1 MHFPFVQYECRKTL
15 ADKRVRVRGR
25 FARNNEL
32 CDGDHAVLTKEKNN
46 NNDDNNNNFHE
57 DGGFYN
63 DETVKVL
70 FHSWP
75 LPKILHTIHNHIK
88 SWYMYIIQLHDVVS
102 SVIILLSCFFQIKY
116 DVEDDWLQEAISSLV
131 Y

>member
-1 MHFPFVQYECRKTL
+1 MHFPFAQYECRKTL

-46 NNDDNNNNFHE
+46 NNDDNNNFHE
-57 DGGFYN
+57 EGGFYD

-75 LPKILHTIHNHIK
+75 LQPKIRHTTHNHIK
-88 SWYMYIIQLHDVVS
+88 S
-102 SVIILLSCFFQIKY
+102 
-116 DVEDDWLQEAISSLV
+116 
-131 Y
+131 